1 MASVNGLSTHS
12 RYLGSE
18 VAMNSAGWRGKNLNI
33 VDLLCTSP
41 SKISFPE
48 RVGRLQLPEEFERTV
63 LKCHERSRQIRHLP
77 ELAFSLSRE
86 DEAVLA
92 TEVLY
97 YRHKFTRCVLKS
109 SFFRQAALTVI
120 QNIYLFQNRHIFF
133 LPPTDNPAEERRQA
147 LELFSTSSRQEDL
160 PVGLSLCHSILARV
174 WARIVYMADES
185 LFGEPAFLELHAVVE
200 NLNTLRNIYI
210 LFSSRLVLKL
220 AGNVSPVYRQSVNYD
235 DRVQIGCFGIARA
248 AYRYHPSCG
257 VRFSTYAANW
267 FYKEVQRQAL
277 AGRLIYLSANSVEQ
291 FAKARKTGNDSPD
304 LSDVL
309 LENDEELAL
318 LAEQCRDQAVKTPER
333 EAETNEQ
340 QQILLE
346 LLDSE
351 LSVRTQDIIRRRYG
365 LSPYAAPQSIIEIAR
380 MYGMTRGRVYQI
392 EQDAFRVLRQ
402 KLKLACIARD

>member
-1 MASVNGLSTHS
+1 
-12 RYLGSE
+12 
-18 VAMNSAGWRGKNLNI
+18 MNSSGWRVKNLNI
-33 VDLLCTSP
+33 VDLLCTFP
-41 SKISFPE
+41 SKISFTY
-48 RVGRLQLPEEFERTV
+48 RVGRLQLPEPFEKTV
-63 LKCHERSRQIRHLP
+63 LKCHERSQQIRHLP
-77 ELAFSLSRE
+77 ELAYSLSRE
-86 DEAVLA
+86 DEEVLA

-109 SFFRQAALTVI
+109 SIFRQAALTVI

-133 LPPTDNPAEERRQA
+133 IPPTDNQAEERRLA
-147 LELFSTSSRQEDL
+147 LELFSTLSQQEDL

-174 WARIVYMADES
+174 WARIVYKAEES
-185 LFGEPAFLELHAVVE
+185 LFGDPAFLELHAVVE

-304 LSDVL
+304 LSDVF
-309 LENDEELAL
+309 LENDEDLYL
-318 LAEQCRDQAVKTPER
+318 RAERCWEPAGSNPER

-351 LSVRTQDIIRRRYG
+351 LSERARDIIRRRYG
-365 LSPYAAPQSIIEIAR
+365 LSPYSVPQSIIEIAEQ
-380 MYGMTRGRVYQI
+380 YGMTRGRMYQI
-392 EQDAFRVLRQ
+392 EQEAFKVLRR
-402 KLKLACIARD
+402 KLRVKNSSCVAY